1 MNPPGDPTENAR
13 RDLRQRLG
21 RNVFAALELSER
33 ARAHWFTLI
42 RRYAFHAFGRGSVL
56 VPPLRLNGPGR
67 IAVGDSVYVG
77 AGCWLQTL
85 GDDPEPALVIGDG
98 SSFAG
103 NCVLSATR
111 EIRVGRK
118 VLLARN
124 VYIADHSHAF
134 EDVDVAVLDQGVTRV
149 APVTIGDG
157 AWLGQNVVVSPGVT
171 IGAGAVVGSNSV
183 VTGDVPPY
191 CVAVGAPAKV
201 VRRLDGRAGSE
212 D

>member
-1 MNPPGDPTENAR
+1 MSAPGGSTAKPR
-13 RDLRQRLG
+13 RELTRRVG

-33 ARAHWFTLI
+33 ARAHWFTLL
-42 RRYAFHAFGRGSVL
+42 RRCAFHDFGRGSVL

-67 IAVGDSVYVG
+67 IAIGESVYVG

-85 GDDPEPALVIGDG
+85 GDAPGPALVIGDG

-103 NCVLSATR
+103 NCVLSATQ
-111 EIRVGRK
+111 EIRLGRK

-134 EDVDVAVLDQGVTRV
+134 EDIDVAVLDQGVTRV

-183 VTGDVPPY
+183 VTADVPPY

-201 VRRLDGRAGSE
+201 VRRLDRPAGSE